1 MVKTAEKI
9 DINEQRKSIK
19 DLVNLVSAAAV
30 LGDETAQKVMDE
42 AHNILTTDWDNI
54 PDHIKSDM
62 AKVVARMCSEKI
74 GVSEPDEQQ
83 EQLG

>member
-1 MVKTAEKI
+1 
-9 DINEQRKSIK
+9 
-19 DLVNLVSAAAV
+19 
-30 LGDETAQKVMDE
+30 MDE
-42 AHNILTTDWDNI
+42 VHNILTTDWDNI